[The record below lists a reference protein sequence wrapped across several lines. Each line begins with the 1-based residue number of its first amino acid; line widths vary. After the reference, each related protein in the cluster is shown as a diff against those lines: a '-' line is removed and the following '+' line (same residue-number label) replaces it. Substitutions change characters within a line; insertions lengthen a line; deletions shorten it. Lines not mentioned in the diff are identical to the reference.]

1 MVNYAAPVY
10 AHGLMLTVVRRGTAN
25 ARDWQ
30 GDHETST
37 ESTHQIGPVDLKWLS
52 DTEDNTKGELLQ
64 RLAQVTTPTSDDVLD
79 SDGILVPGVDG
90 EFVID
95 GAVRVAP
102 NGFTGWATGK
112 RFKIAKDGANG
123 IRRQ

>member
-1 MVNYAAPVY
+1 MVNYAAPKY
-10 AHGLMLTVVRRGTAN
+10 THGVMLTVVRHGSAN

-30 GDHETST
+30 GDHVTSAAT
-37 ESTHQIGPVDLKWLS
+37 THQIGPVDLKWLT
-52 DTEDNTKGELLQ
+52 DTEDNSTGELLQ
-64 RLAQVTTPTSDDVLD
+64 RLAQVTTPASDDVLD
-79 SDGILVPGVDG
+79 SDGILVPGIDD

-112 RFKIAKDGANG
+112 RFRIARDGG
-123 IRRQ
+123 SGVRRR